1 MSMSNLPPRSPSP
14 PNQMSPPTHP
24 SLPVAAQINTRHPD
38 IVSMLLQQQHLLTEM
53 QNKLTLLVAPFQEF
67 AHCNAQSL
75 IADPVTGKAS
85 RTAILGTSVAILA
98 GPIRPITSIGLDHT
112 YAKKATT
119 DAGFVSEK
127 LAGCNSALMEEV
139 AESDVVMAR
148 SFSRQQLGVPEQVA
162 EGKAAGV
169 AGSGL
174 KQQVVVEKEEQ
185 AMAVDIDDGAQE
197 NLEEVWD
204 GASTELKVGIK
215 ILRNQVKQ
223 FMALYGD
230 RTNTNMVVT
239 KGGATEQSKSK
250 KVSFEI

>member
-1 MSMSNLPPRSPSP
+1 MSNLPPRSPSP

-24 SLPVAAQINTRHPD
+24 SLPAAAQINTRHPD
-38 IVSMLLQQQHLLTEM
+38 IVSMLLQQQHLLIEM

-127 LAGCNSALMEEV
+127 LAGCKSALREEG
-139 AESDVVMAR
+139 AESDVVMA
-148 SFSRQQLGVPEQVA
+148 QLGVPGQVA
-162 EGKAAGV
+162 EGQAAGV

-215 ILRNQVKQ
+215 IRRNQVKQ

>member
-1 MSMSNLPPRSPSP
+1 MSNLPPRSPSP

-24 SLPVAAQINTRHPD
+24 SLPVAAQINTQHPD
-38 IVSMLLQQQHLLTEM
+38 IVSMLLQQQHLLIEM
-53 QNKLTLLVAPFQEF
+53 QNKLNLLV
-67 AHCNAQSL
+67 
-75 IADPVTGKAS
+75 ADPVTGKAS
-85 RTAILGTSVAILA
+85 RTAILGTSVATLA
-98 GPIRPITSIGLDHT
+98 GPIKPITSIGLDHT

-127 LAGCNSALMEEV
+127 LAGCKSALREEV
-139 AESDVVMAR
+139 AESDVEMAR
-148 SFSRQQLGVPEQVA
+148 SFSRQQLGVPEHVA
-162 EGKAAGV
+162 EGQAAGV

-174 KQQVVVEKEEQ
+174 TQQVVVEKEEQ

-215 ILRNQVKQ
+215 IQRNQVKQ
-223 FMALYGD
+223 FMALYGE
-230 RTNTNMVVT
+230 RTNTNMVVH

-250 KVSFEI
+250 KVRL